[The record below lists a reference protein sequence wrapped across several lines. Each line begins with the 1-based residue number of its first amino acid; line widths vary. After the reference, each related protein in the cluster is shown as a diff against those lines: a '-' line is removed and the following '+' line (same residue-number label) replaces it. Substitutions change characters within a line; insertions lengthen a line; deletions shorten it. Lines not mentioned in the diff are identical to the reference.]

1 MTAPDEFILIESYV
15 RQPPA
20 CRAFDP
26 RAAEVARMV
35 AALIQ
40 SRLPGIAV
48 EHIGST
54 AVPGCAG
61 KGVVD
66 LMLSYPEGQIA
77 AARDTLDALGFQR
90 QASRD
95 PFPEERPM
103 RTGSVMVGG
112 QRYLLHVHVIAASA
126 PEAQELRCYRDKL
139 KSDPALVAAYVAAKR
154 AIIAAGCADTVDY
167 AIRKGDFV
175 TQVMKQSEG
184 LQGSA

>member
-1 MTAPDEFILIESYV
+1 MSAPDGSILIESYV
-15 RQPPA
+15 RQPPD
-20 CRAFDP
+20 CRAYDP
-26 RAAEVARMV
+26 IAADVARRV

-40 SRLPGIAV
+40 SRLPEIVV

-66 LMLSYPEGQIA
+66 MMLSYPEGRIA
-77 AARDTLDALGFQR
+77 AARDVLDALGFQR
-90 QASRD
+90 QTSRD

-103 RTGSVMVGG
+103 RTGSVVVGG
-112 QRYLLHVHVIAASA
+112 QRYLLHVHVISASS
-126 PEAQELRCYRDKL
+126 PEVQELRCYRDKL

-167 AIRKGDFV
+167 AIRKGAFV
-175 TQVMKQSEG
+175 TQVMKQLEG
-184 LQGSA
+184 QQGSA